1 MDVGRLVY
9 GASNIDLEHI
19 LGNEGCKC
27 SQIVFEHS
35 FWQPQVTSGILR
47 EEAIEVL
54 RAYFGKLA

>member
-9 GASNIDLEHI
+9 GAGNIDLEHI
-19 LGNEGCKC
+19 LGKEGCKC

-54 RAYFGKLA
+54 RAYFGKLT